1 VAEFPLLKSKIGMTE
16 ELQFG
21 WVESIPLTE
30 GQRCAQWLFEL
41 SYCHYLGNRQILGTP
56 EKSFKF

>member
-1 VAEFPLLKSKIGMTE
+1 MTE

-41 SYCHYLGNRQILGTP
+41 SYCHYLGSRQILGTP
-56 EKSFKF
+56 KKSFKF